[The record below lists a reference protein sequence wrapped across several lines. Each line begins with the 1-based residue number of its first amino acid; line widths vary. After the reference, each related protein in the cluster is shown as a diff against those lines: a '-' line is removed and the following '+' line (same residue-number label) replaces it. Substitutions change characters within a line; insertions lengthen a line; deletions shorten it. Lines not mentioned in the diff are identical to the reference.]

1 MVVATSTGYDV
12 LIALIAAVP
21 AILAAIF
28 AGVVA
33 LRTRMPNWTKIGTA
47 VAEAHTTALETKA
60 LLVEIN
66 GGLPAKDQP

>member
-1 MVVATSTGYDV
+1 VLATSTGYDV

-33 LRTRMPNWTKIGTA
+33 LRTKMPNGTRIGNA
-47 VAEAHTTALETKA
+47 VAESHATATENNA
-60 LLVEIN
+60 LLQKLDGAQAE
-66 GGLPAKDQP
+66 GES

>member
-1 MVVATSTGYDV
+1 MLATSTGYDV

-33 LRTRMPNWTKIGTA
+33 LRTRMPNGTRIGDS
-47 VAEAHTTALETKA
+47 VAESHATTTENNA
-60 LLVEIN
+60 LLKKLN
-66 GGLPAKDQP
+66 GAPGDGGEV